1 MDHSIKKRI
10 LLLITNNYAAIN
22 MIHSGLIKPL
32 AEEFDVHILSNI
44 IDSSGLEEINRHF
57 GISTFMVNAPIPSE
71 SRFVKYLRR
80 LGKLL
85 FFHFFNIET
94 QIIKDKQNTYFYS
107 FFVRS
112 ILRFLNL
119 LGLNKDLLLF
129 LRKRIILKTQKND
142 IAEYLLPYQFSG
154 IISSS
159 PIDIRENTIVNT
171 LQGSGIS
178 SLAVVISWDNLSS
191 KGVINANHDY
201 VLVWNQFMA
210 DEYRRFYGIFPTV
223 KSKIAVTG
231 IPRFDIYFQQN
242 QCSVSGFREKYKI
255 PSNHRIILF
264 ATSASVHFPNQAD
277 IVQHLADYISNYEH
291 ITLIV
296 RCHAGDNFEK
306 YKKFESETSIKIW
319 HPENIWIS
327 DLDILQN
334 LAEMIKN
341 CDVCL
346 QVASTIRLE
355 AAACGKPVISI
366 SYDGNASLPFS
377 RSVRR
382 LYEYSHQLPLNK
394 LHIDQMVFSM
404 KEMFTAL
411 DQMLNCPNASSF
423 CRMEKIKKFTHYTS
437 PDAVFSTMASIRK
450 WLN

>member
-1 MDHSIKKRI
+1 MDHSVKKRI

-57 GISTFMVNAPIPSE
+57 GIRTFKVDASIPVE
-71 SRFVKYLRR
+71 SWFVKYLR
-80 LGKLL
+80 KIEKVI
-85 FFHFFNIET
+85 FFYFFNIET
-94 QIIKDKQNTYFYS
+94 QIIKDQQNTYYYNLS
-107 FFVRS
+107 VWS
-112 ILRFLNL
+112 ILSFINL

-129 LRKRIILKTQKND
+129 LRNKIILKTQKND

-154 IISSS
+154 VISSS
-159 PIDIRENTIVNT
+159 PLDIRENTIVNT
-171 LQGSGIS
+171 LQRYGIS
-178 SLAVVISWDNLSS
+178 SLAVIISWDNLSS

-201 VLVWNQFMA
+201 VMVWNQFMA
-210 DEYRRFYGIFPTV
+210 EEYRRFYEIFPTV

-242 QCSVSGFREKYKI
+242 QCAVSGFREKYKI
-255 PSNHRIILF
+255 PAKHRIILF
-264 ATSASVHFPNQAD
+264 ATSASVHFPSQAD
-277 IVQHLADYISNYEH
+277 IVQHLANYISNYEH
-291 ITLIV
+291 ITLMV
-296 RCHAGDNFEK
+296 RCHAGDDFEK
-306 YKKFESETSIKIW
+306 YKKFESETSVKIW
-319 HPENIWIS
+319 HPGNIWIA

-334 LAEMIKN
+334 LAEMIKS

-355 AAACGKPVISI
+355 AVACGKPVISI

-382 LYEYSHQLPLNK
+382 LYAYSHQLPLNK
-394 LHIDQMVFSM
+394 LHIDQMVFS
-404 KEMFTAL
+404 KNDMFSVL
-411 DQMLNCPNASSF
+411 DNILNCPNTSSG
-423 CRMEKIKKFTHYTS
+423 CSMEKVKKFTHYTS
-437 PDAVFSTMASIRK
+437 PDAVSSTMASIRK